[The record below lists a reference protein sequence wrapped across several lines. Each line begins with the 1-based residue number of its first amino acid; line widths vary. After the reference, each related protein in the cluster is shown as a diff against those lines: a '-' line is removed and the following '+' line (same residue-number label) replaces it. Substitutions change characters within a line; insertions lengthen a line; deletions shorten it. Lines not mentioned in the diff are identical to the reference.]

1 MSMARAGPARGLN
14 VGVAVAICGTIA
26 VLEGYDIQ
34 AIGVTA
40 AKIGPALHIA
50 RREMG
55 WVFAASNIGLLFGAM
70 LGGWIADKVGRK
82 PVLVAAVALFG
93 LFTLATAWAPSYAV
107 LLAARLFTGLG
118 LGAAMPN
125 IMAIA
130 SDLTPPERRASVT
143 SMMFCG
149 FPLGGAAAA
158 ALAAGLPADFD
169 YRHVFYIGG
178 ILPLLILPLMLFQLA
193 ETRGEARPAVG
204 ESTFGAL
211 FGGGRAATSL
221 LLWTV
226 QLPTLL
232 IIYLMVNW
240 LPTLVA
246 SRGLGAAAGPMAA
259 VMWNLGGI
267 AGALVL
273 SRLVDRSGPRWPL
286 AAGYAALIA
295 VILAL
300 GAVQGFGPVLAASFM
315 VGVFTLGLQYPV
327 YGLIPGYY
335 PPAYRATGAGA
346 GVAAGRVGSILG
358 PLVGGFLPAG
368 QVLPALTPLAFI
380 AGAAMLAVTYVATQR
395 DD

>member
-1 MSMARAGPARGLN
+1 MTMAAERGRGLS
-14 VGVAVAICGTIA
+14 VAVAVAICGTIA

-40 AKIGPALHIA
+40 VKIGPALHIA
-50 RREMG
+50 RPEMG
-55 WVFAASNIGLLFGAM
+55 WVFAASNIGLLIGAA
-70 LGGWIADKVGRK
+70 LGGWIADKAGRK
-82 PVLVAAVALFG
+82 PVLAGAVALFG
-93 LFTLATAWAPSYAV
+93 LFTLATAWSTSYEM
-107 LLAARLFTGLG
+107 LLAARLLTGIG
-118 LGAAMPN
+118 LGAGLPN

-158 ALAAGLPADFD
+158 AFTASLPATYD
-169 YRHVFYIGG
+169 YRLVFYVGG
-178 ILPLLILPLMLFQLA
+178 VLPLLILPLMLFVLH
-193 ETRGEARPAVG
+193 ETRGEARPVEG
-204 ESTFGAL
+204 ETTLGAL
-211 FGGGRAATSL
+211 FGGGRAPMTT
-221 LLWTV
+221 LLWIV
-226 QLPTLL
+226 QVPTLL

-246 SRGLGAAAGPMAA
+246 SRGLAPSAGPMAA

-267 AGALVL
+267 TGALIIG
-273 SRLVDRSGPRWPL
+273 RLVDRAGPRWPL
-286 AAGYAALIA
+286 TAAYSLLIV

-300 GAVQGFGPVLAASFM
+300 GAVHGFGLVLAASFM

-358 PLVGGFLPAG
+358 PLVGGFLPAAL
-368 QVLPALTPLAFI
+368 VLPALTPLAFV
-380 AGAAMLAVTYVATQR
+380 AGVAMLAVTYVARQR
-395 DD
+395 TD